1 MKSWF
6 SLQNLKNVV
15 NIFPLFVA
23 FLQGLIYFLSLTTIM
38 YLKITKNQKGYAY
51 YHLVE
56 AYRENGKVKQ
66 RTLMSLGRVEENKL
80 EKLYEAISK
89 HLETVDI
96 LNLSKEIDISDT
108 YILGPLLVLDRMLES
123 LGIKETLQDILSQHH
138 KLQFD
143 FEKVV
148 FSQLCSRFI
157 KPVSKLCL
165 YDNWLGRM
173 YPGLV
178 NPQIDLQHIYR
189 SLDILAEHKEQIER
203 RLYLWKKDLF
213 SVNVDVVLYDLT
225 TLRFESRREDIG
237 RLRRFG
243 YSKEM
248 RTDCTQIV
256 LGLLTDTDG
265 IPLCFEAYPG
275 NTFEGK
281 TLKDIIEKVRGKFSI
296 RRFIFIADRGLFS
309 FENLEHIRSEGA
321 EFIVG
326 LKLGSMSKLRQ
337 EDYYELSKFNW
348 INEGLAYYETRLGGD
363 RCIITWSKA
372 RAERD
377 RKAREEVLEKIR
389 QKLAEGKAL
398 TKEFITNSSYKK
410 YLKIAGKDQCELN
423 HEAIAEESKRDG
435 YFGIITN
442 VVSMGAIEI
451 ITHYKQLWKI
461 EDAFGELKGTLK
473 VRPIFHWNDK
483 RIIGHL
489 VLCFLAYLCEA
500 HLTKLLR
507 ERTERLEKKS
517 VGKGHIRSRGLSV
530 VQAMEELSRVMA
542 IPVRVRERTIWV
554 RTDIPANAQKLIK
567 AIGMRIPPKI
577 IQGA

>member
-1 MKSWF
+1 
-6 SLQNLKNVV
+6 
-15 NIFPLFVA
+15 
-23 FLQGLIYFLSLTTIM
+23 
-38 YLKITKNQKGYAY
+38 
-51 YHLVE
+51 
-56 AYRENGKVKQ
+56 
-66 RTLMSLGRVEENKL
+66 
-80 EKLYEAISK
+80 
-89 HLETVDI
+89 
-96 LNLSKEIDISDT
+96 
-108 YILGPLLVLDRMLES
+108 
-123 LGIKETLQDILSQHH
+123 
-138 KLQFD
+138 
-143 FEKVV
+143 
-148 FSQLCSRFI
+148 
-157 KPVSKLCL
+157 
-165 YDNWLGRM
+165 
-173 YPGLV
+173 
-178 NPQIDLQHIYR
+178 
-189 SLDILAEHKEQIER
+189 
-203 RLYLWKKDLF
+203 
-213 SVNVDVVLYDLT
+213 
-225 TLRFESRREDIG
+225 
-237 RLRRFG
+237 
-243 YSKEM
+243 
-248 RTDCTQIV
+248 
-256 LGLLTDTDG
+256 
-265 IPLCFEAYPG
+265 
-275 NTFEGK
+275 
-281 TLKDIIEKVRGKFSI
+281 VRGKFSI

-309 FENLEHIRSEGA
+309 FGNLEHIRGEGA

-337 EDYYELSKFNW
+337 QDYYELSKFNW

-410 YLKIAGKDQCELN
+410 YLKIASKDQCELN

-461 EDAFGELKGTLK
+461 EDAFGELKETLK
-473 VRPIFHWNDK
+473 VRSIFHWNDK

-500 HLTKLLR
+500 QLTKLLR

-517 VGKGHIRSRGLSV
+517 TSKGYIRSRGLSV
-530 VQAMEELSRVMA
+530 VQAMEELSRIMA

-554 RTDIPANAQKLIK
+554 RTDIPVNAQKLIK
-567 AIGMRIPPKI
+567 AIGMRIPLKI